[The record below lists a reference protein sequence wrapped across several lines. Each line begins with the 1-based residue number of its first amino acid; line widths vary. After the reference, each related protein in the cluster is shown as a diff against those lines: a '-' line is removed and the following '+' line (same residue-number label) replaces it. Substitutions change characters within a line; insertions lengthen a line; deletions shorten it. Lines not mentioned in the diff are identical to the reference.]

1 MNKDLFY
8 KLFISAALIII
19 IFLAWQSRLSQN
31 KALAETNALKKSI
44 IDSDVLVKEADGRY
58 AKLVNYYNS
67 ERDLKNQLKDQNR
80 ELYDVVKEQGERL
93 LSITNTI
100 VSLDSKVTEGFG
112 KVDEVDTNR
121 INVALRYPDKE
132 DPFVFWDGWINRNT
146 AQYKGEFTFS
156 KLPIQIV
163 VTEDSRGLW
172 KHRLI
177 GPEWLK
183 VDSLQVNSLPPAE
196 YVSLVPKKIQWLVG
210 GTYSRSINSPTEN
223 SIGVGVG
230 LSLFDQH
237 NIIFSANSQSQ
248 IGLSYYFKIKSL
260 KKK

>member
-8 KLFISAALIII
+8 RIFIGAALVII
-19 IFLAWQSRLSQN
+19 IFLAWQARLSQN
-31 KALAETNALKKSI
+31 KALEETDALKKSI
-44 IDSDVLVKEADGRY
+44 IASDKLVKEADGRY

-67 ERDLKNQLKDQNR
+67 EKDLKNQLKDQNR
-80 ELYDVVKEQGERL
+80 ELYTVIKDQGERL

-112 KVDEVDTNR
+112 SLDEVDTNK
-121 INVALRYPDKE
+121 IIVALRYPSKE
-132 DPFVFWDGWINRNT
+132 DPFVFWDGWLNRNT
-146 AQYKGEFTFS
+146 AQYNGEFTFG

-172 KHRLI
+172 KHRI
-177 GPEWLK
+177 VGPEWLK

-196 YVSLVPKKIQWLVG
+196 YNPLTPRKLQWMVG
-210 GTYSRSINSPTEN
+210 GMYNHSIISP
-223 SIGVGVG
+223 SFSSIGIGVGVN
-230 LSLFDQH
+230 LFDSH

-248 IGLSYYFKIKSL
+248 VGVGYYYKIKSL

>member
-8 KLFISAALIII
+8 KLFIGAALAII
-19 IFLAWQSRLSQN
+19 IFLAWQSRIAQN
-31 KALAETNALKKSI
+31 KALSETDKLKKSI
-44 IDSDVLVKEADGRY
+44 IDADKLVKEADGRY

-67 ERDLKNQLKDQNR
+67 EKDLKNQLKDQNR
-80 ELYDVVKEQGERL
+80 ELYDVIKDQEERL

-112 KVDEVDTNR
+112 HIDNVDTNR
-121 INVALRYPDKE
+121 INVALRYPSKD

-146 AQYKGEFTFS
+146 AQYNGEFTFG

-172 KHRLI
+172 KHRI
-177 GPEWLK
+177 VGPEWLK
-183 VDSLQVNSLPPAE
+183 VDSLQVNSIPPAE
-196 YVSLVPKKIQWLVG
+196 YNPVVARKIQFLVG
-210 GTYSRSINSPTEN
+210 GMYTRSLTSSTFN
-223 SIGVGVG
+223 SIGLGVG
-230 LSLFDQH
+230 LNLFDQH
-237 NIIFSANSQSQ
+237 NIIISANSQAQ
-248 IGLSYYFKIKSL
+248 IGVGYYYKIKSL